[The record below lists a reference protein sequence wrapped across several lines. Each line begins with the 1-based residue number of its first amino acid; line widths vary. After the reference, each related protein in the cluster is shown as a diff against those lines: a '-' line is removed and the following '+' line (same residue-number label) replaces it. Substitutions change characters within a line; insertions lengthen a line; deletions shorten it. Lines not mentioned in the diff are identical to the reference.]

1 MRDRLIEILTKS
13 FDEQYE
19 KRGLIIPQYTADYLL
34 ANGVMVVDSE
44 VVTNLKP
51 LQTMCGMPLDEVAEL
66 ITAKEEGRLI
76 VPPCKV
82 GDTVYETDGVRI
94 YESTIDEV
102 TYYTNNVI
110 YYTSGVAF
118 DETAIGHSV
127 FLTREEAER
136 ALKGEKQ

>member
-1 MRDRLIEILTKS
+1 MRDRLIE
-13 FDEQYE
+13 
-19 KRGLIIPQYTADYLL
+19 LICDKLQDGCECYCNHPPCGKCKDIADYLF
-34 ANGVMVVDSE
+34 ANGV
-44 VVTNLKP
+44 
-51 LQTMCGMPLDEVAEL
+51 
-66 ITAKEEGRLI
+66 I

-127 FLTREEAER
+127 FLTREEAE
-136 ALKGEKQ
+136 AKLI

>member
-1 MRDRLIEILTKS
+1 MRDRFVEMINQRIDNKTWTVSDL
-13 FDEQYE
+13 
-19 KRGLIIPQYTADYLL
+19 ADYLL
-34 ANGVMVVDSE
+34 ANGV
-44 VVTNLKP
+44 
-51 LQTMCGMPLDEVAEL
+51 
-66 ITAKEEGRLI
+66 I

>member
-1 MRDRLIEILTKS
+1 MRDRLIELCGYAIESCKS
-13 FDEQYE
+13 SLCADCEHNNIDYPNCMGVHF
-19 KRGLIIPQYTADYLL
+19 ADYLL
-34 ANGVMVVDSE
+34 ENGV
-44 VVTNLKP
+44 
-51 LQTMCGMPLDEVAEL
+51 
-66 ITAKEEGRLI
+66 I